1 MDDDH
6 EQILVAA
13 YSDLER
19 ARTNFHELEKRV
31 KHGLELRAA
40 ALITKDADGHPQVVE
55 ATNKHGRV
63 GAGIGAGLGFL
74 LGVFIPPIGLGV
86 LLGGA
91 AGALAAS
98 FAEHELRIGLRHE
111 IGEALEAGTG
121 VLLAVVYPNGRA
133 PVENTLDRAAKI
145 SVLRMDKSTVN
156 TLEESVATAMAEIGH
171 PVNSGTTDT
180 NT

>member
-13 YSDLER
+13 YADLER
-19 ARTNFHELEKRV
+19 ARTDFHELEKRV

-55 ATNKHGRV
+55 ASNRHGRV
-63 GAGIGAGLGFL
+63 GAGIGASLGFL

-121 VLLAVVYPNGRA
+121 VVLAVVYPNGRA
-133 PVENTLDRAAKI
+133 PVENTLDRATKI
-145 SVLRMDKSTVN
+145 TVLRMDKSTVN
-156 TLEESVATAMAEIGH
+156 TLEDAVATAMGEIGH
-171 PVNSGTTDT
+171 PVSTGTTDT
-180 NT
+180 ST

>member
-98 FAEHELRIGLRHE
+98 FADHELRIGLRHE

-171 PVNSGTTDT
+171 PVSSGTTDT